1 MKRGRKRVPSSQQLS
16 QDSKQLRKSSSAD
29 ALNIQ
34 ADESFQSDLDTS
46 ASQPIP
52 STSGS
57 RNVHQ
62 TKSASV
68 NNDIPCGNCN
78 KQIELSK
85 LETLYLKCCICDQGF
100 HSCCLD
106 IEESLEQYLYVVTA
120 IGGWC
125 CHKCRGNRPPKPVD
139 NGKNKD
145 NSGHLENISS
155 EIRSLQTQIHSLSG
169 IISELCERNNA
180 GSDMFDGVKI
190 FKPTFSQTV
199 KNLSAQNRHTPAGK
213 PSQDLD
219 TQQRVGI
226 SSNTSSKSG
235 DAILASNFE
244 NQFKT
249 AVLSAVHSEM
259 KSIARRSNSIV
270 VSGFHKRTT
279 ISDKDH
285 FIKFCSQFFQFEPNV
300 VSTSRLGS
308 EKENKVQPLLVTF
321 ADSSEPEY
329 LVRNAKL
336 LRSVADDYVK
346 NNIFINK
353 HMTYA
358 ERKAAYEARLLR
370 RNSTSVPSQLS
381 VPTSSSSIKNATL
394 PQKPATLSVSAEP
407 FVLTLANSIAPTS
420 HHLGSSVT
428 SGMSTVGNSPV
439 VQTNLSASMGILPI
453 NFVQPAPSQHSG
465 RTVVQSL
472 TDQTSMS
479 DSVMDLSIPVAPA
492 GGPQV
497 TNPVSVNS
505 SSK

>member
-1 MKRGRKRVPSSQQLS
+1 
-16 QDSKQLRKSSSAD
+16 
-29 ALNIQ
+29 
-34 ADESFQSDLDTS
+34 
-46 ASQPIP
+46 
-52 STSGS
+52 
-57 RNVHQ
+57 
-62 TKSASV
+62 
-68 NNDIPCGNCN
+68 
-78 KQIELSK
+78 
-85 LETLYLKCCICDQGF
+85 
-100 HSCCLD
+100 
-106 IEESLEQYLYVVTA
+106 
-120 IGGWC
+120 
-125 CHKCRGNRPPKPVD
+125 
-139 NGKNKD
+139 
-145 NSGHLENISS
+145 
-155 EIRSLQTQIHSLSG
+155 
-169 IISELCERNNA
+169 
-180 GSDMFDGVKI
+180 MFDGVKI

-199 KNLSAQNRHTPAGK
+199 KNQSSAQNRDAPAGK
-213 PSQDLD
+213 PSQNLD
-219 TQQRVGI
+219 TQQRVGL

-270 VSGFHKRTT
+270 MSGFHKRTT

-336 LRSVADDYVK
+336 LRSVVDDYVK

-420 HHLGSSVT
+420 QHLGSSVT
-428 SGMSTVGNSPV
+428 SGMSTVGHSTV

-465 RTVVQSL
+465 
-472 TDQTSMS
+472 
-479 DSVMDLSIPVAPA
+479 
-492 GGPQV
+492 
-497 TNPVSVNS
+497 
-505 SSK
+505 